1 MSSKA
6 PGVRLNQAVLLLAGA
21 LFLMLVVAPED
32 DRFYWTPLTIGL
44 AYLSAAVVGG
54 RDGGH
59 WATACALTGWGAA
72 VVLAGAAR
80 PDLDVSGLYL
90 TGAGL
95 GAVTG
100 LLLER
105 AGFDVNPMGL
115 AITIAGSGLVLAL
128 TTQASGLLD
137 DARTYAALL
146 GTVAVVN
153 SALAAVTHRQRGRVV
168 PRTAPAALHTPD
180 ANLDREV
187 LSYD

>member
-21 LFLMLVVAPED
+21 LFLVFVVAPDD
-32 DRFYWTPLTIGL
+32 DRFYWTPLAIGL
-44 AYLSAAVVGG
+44 AYLGAAIVGG

-95 GAVTG
+95 GAVAG
-100 LLLER
+100 LLLQR
-105 AGFDVNPMGL
+105 AGFSVNPMGL
-115 AITIAGSGLVLAL
+115 AVVITGGGLALAL
-128 TTQASGLLD
+128 TTQAPGLLD

-146 GTVAVVN
+146 AAVAVTN
-153 SALAAVTHRQRGRVV
+153 IALAVAPRLQR
-168 PRTAPAALHTPD
+168 PREQPPAAAPARDTHD
-180 ANLDREV
+180 ANLDSAGH
-187 LSYD
+187 L